1 MKFEFVLRF
10 LLALIYSLFYLFFFL
25 FFGSFH
31 LIGSY
36 MIYPLFLCYLQ
47 RSIKTLSCIFK
58 FSSQFWVINSVE
70 GTILILGCY

>member
-10 LLALIYSLFYLFFFL
+10 LLALIYSLFYFFFFL

-47 RSIKTLSCIFK
+47 RVDQNFVLYFQIQ
-58 FSSQFWVINSVE
+58 FS
-70 GTILILGCY
+70 ILGYQ